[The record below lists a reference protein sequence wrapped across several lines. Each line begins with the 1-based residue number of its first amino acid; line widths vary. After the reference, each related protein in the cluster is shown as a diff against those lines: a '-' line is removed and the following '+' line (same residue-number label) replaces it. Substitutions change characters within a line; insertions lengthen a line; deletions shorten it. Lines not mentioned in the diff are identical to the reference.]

1 LRLRCHSCIRRSMPR
16 SLAVL
21 RWSKGWSPEANREI
35 DEHARLL
42 LLSCLIMGIAAPG
55 CSRAI
60 KYREGSGTAL
70 GGVRTYKRIPYGG
83 HPRPHQ
89 EQIAGDF
96 DSLQQIERRTISKV
110 SVRLPGPVPA
120 RTRKYAS
127 RQTTTA
133 GNDGPSTI
141 TPSPHLRALGRR
153 RCRRWC
159 RSASRKR
166 TRSSP
171 GVLRSSGTA
180 VL

>member
-83 HPRPHQ
+83 HPRPPR
-89 EQIAGDF
+89 
-96 DSLQQIERRTISKV
+96 S
-110 SVRLPGPVPA
+110 RLPAILIVF
-120 RTRKYAS
+120 S
-127 RQTTTA
+127 
-133 GNDGPSTI
+133 
-141 TPSPHLRALGRR
+141 
-153 RCRRWC
+153 
-159 RSASRKR
+159 
-166 TRSSP
+166 
-171 GVLRSSGTA
+171 RSSGAPSPRYQCVCRGRYQLGRESTPRGRRQRPVMMARAPSRHHLIYELWVVAA
-180 VL
+180 VAGGVDLP